1 MAVQG
6 ESARVRCSPRPT
18 YVTASEVWNYSMEL
32 LPNYKKPTVTLVM
45 THSDQATHRAISTLG
60 DYTHHS
66 GTFVATEG
74 ELLAGDHESS
84 VWQICGT
91 GMNNNPP
98 VEIDPNITLAEII
111 TGIDRLL
118 ETSYVYRIA
127 TGNISPNPDALY
139 SSPRRATMP
148 EPSEQLAR
156 LMGGVTRRR

>member
-1 MAVQG
+1 
-6 ESARVRCSPRPT
+6 
-18 YVTASEVWNYSMEL
+18 MEL

-45 THSDQATHRAISTLG
+45 THSDQATHRAIRTLG

-118 ETSYVYRIA
+118 ETSSY
-127 TGNISPNPDALY
+127 TALPPETSLQTQTLSIPLPGGPPCQSRR
-139 SSPRRATMP
+139 SS
-148 EPSEQLAR
+148 
-156 LMGGVTRRR
+156 